1 MKKSIINISLVFAF
15 IFSMFFIGTGNV
27 SAGSKSCTCVYE
39 NTICN
44 AGDYRYEFTFVLDD
58 NGTADGSLVN
68 VTRGSNAIGS
78 SNWPEFKAGDT
89 APTADDAKKAA
100 SDCKTSNCPTLL
112 RRIFVN
118 LPFWKNPDC
127 VKQVAFH
134 TKMPQNLGWTDDNMT
149 IISAT
154 ANSSNKSSEDVV
166 KDNQKK
172 ALDNMQTNITDIIE
186 WGQKYTVGSLYK
198 ENKLK
203 NACVVIDGDVKKL
216 INEVLTIISV
226 ASIILL
232 IIMSMI
238 EFVKAITGAN
248 DDLIKTAFKHTI
260 IRIVCVVILFL
271 LPILV
276 SSIIDL
282 VNKINEPQTDENGNY
297 KIGDDG
303 NPLCGIGK

>member
-1 MKKSIINISLVFAF
+1 M
-15 IFSMFFIGTGNV
+15 
-27 SAGSKSCTCVYE
+27 
-39 NTICN
+39 
-44 AGDYRYEFTFVLDD
+44 
-58 NGTADGSLVN
+58 
-68 VTRGSNAIGS
+68 
-78 SNWPEFKAGDT
+78 
-89 APTADDAKKAA
+89 
-100 SDCKTSNCPTLL
+100 
-112 RRIFVN
+112 
-118 LPFWKNPDC
+118 
-127 VKQVAFH
+127 
-134 TKMPQNLGWTDDNMT
+134 
-149 IISAT
+149 
-154 ANSSNKSSEDVV
+154 
-166 KDNQKK
+166 
-172 ALDNMQTNITDIIE
+172 
-186 WGQKYTVGSLYK
+186 
-198 ENKLK
+198 K